1 MRSALR
7 PALIFFLLLPLPS
20 LGQVDTADDWNT
32 FDAYERI
39 HNGGAV
45 KDSTDTGVVELHQ
58 DALLDSLIDR
68 YARCNQE
75 HSGIQ
80 GYRIQLFFGEREK
93 AEKLKKEFERKLGDE
108 ENAYIDYLAP
118 NFRLRVGD
126 FRTRIE
132 AHRFLQKLGDGFG
145 RSYIVRTRIELPD
158 L

>member
-1 MRSALR
+1 MRSSLR
-7 PALIFFLLLPLPS
+7 LPFLFFCLLPFIS

-32 FDAYERI
+32 FDAYEQI
-39 HNGGAV
+39 HNGGTV

-58 DALLDSLIDR
+58 DPLLDSLIDR

-75 HSGIQ
+75 HSGVQ

-93 AEKLKKEFERKLGDE
+93 AEKLKEEFEKEFRDV
-108 ENAYIDYLAP
+108 NAYIDYLAP
-118 NFRLRVGD
+118 NFRLRAGD

-132 AHRFLQKLGDGFG
+132 AHRFLQKLGDDFG
-145 RSYIVRTRIELPD
+145 RSYIVRTRVELPD